1 MPYATRRWA
10 ARARCRSLARAS
22 TRRGPAGPRRSAPA
36 AREKQDRAVSAAQP
50 ARRSRAGS
58 LRGAAARSGCALRS
72 SCANAPREQ
81 LRECTAKPRRACVD
95 GQLARRSRERV
106 GWTGIRGE
114 EGAWD
119 VLSCAPH
126 LSASV
131 PAACILGRDVRL
143 TTALTRSF
151 VHRAHAGDIDFG
163 RRPGMSVPLAPVDV
177 FCCPV
182 CRTPLRGLTR
192 DYYPMCIGWGAAD
205 RMNREMGN
213 AYGGPIPPF
222 MDYSHAVWYPEVM
235 AVVQLW
241 CLQNGPHACVRKGYG
256 NGDICHNSMNLSGC
270 TCDRRWV

>member
-1 MPYATRRWA
+1 
-10 ARARCRSLARAS
+10 
-22 TRRGPAGPRRSAPA
+22 
-36 AREKQDRAVSAAQP
+36 
-50 ARRSRAGS
+50 
-58 LRGAAARSGCALRS
+58 
-72 SCANAPREQ
+72 
-81 LRECTAKPRRACVD
+81 
-95 GQLARRSRERV
+95 
-106 GWTGIRGE
+106 
-114 EGAWD
+114 
-119 VLSCAPH
+119 
-126 LSASV
+126 
-131 PAACILGRDVRL
+131 
-143 TTALTRSF
+143 
-151 VHRAHAGDIDFG
+151 
-163 RRPGMSVPLAPVDV
+163 MSVPLAPVDV

-182 CRTPLRGLTR
+182 CRTPLRGLAR